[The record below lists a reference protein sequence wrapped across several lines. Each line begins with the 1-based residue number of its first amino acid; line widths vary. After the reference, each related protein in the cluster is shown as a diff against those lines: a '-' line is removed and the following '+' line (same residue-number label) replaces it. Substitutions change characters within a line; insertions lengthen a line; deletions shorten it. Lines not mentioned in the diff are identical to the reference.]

1 MIRRPPGSTRT
12 DTLFPY
18 TTLFRSDR
26 GSRGREG
33 VKPFNYERAHAPA
46 DAARIVASTPG
57 ARFIAGG
64 TNLLDLMKL
73 QIETP
78 AHLVDINGLDF
89 DKIEDTPDGGLR
101 IGALVRNSD
110 LAAHKDRKSVV

>member
-1 MIRRPPGSTRT
+1 MRISDWSSDVCSSDLSGRLRNPRT
-12 DTLFPY
+12 DERQHLPLRRLFEH
-18 TTLFRSDR
+18 RGSDR

-73 QIETP
+73 QIETQ
-78 AHLVDINGLDF
+78 AHLADINGLDV
-89 DKIEDTPDGGLR
+89 DKMADTQ
-101 IGALVRNSD
+101 IGS
-110 LAAHKDRKSVV
+110 AHV

>member
-1 MIRRPPGSTRT
+1 MRISDWSSDVCSSDLSGRLRNPRT
-12 DTLFPY
+12 DERQHLPLRRLFEH
-18 TTLFRSDR
+18 RGSDR

-64 TNLLDLMKL
+64 TNLL
-73 QIETP
+73 E
-78 AHLVDINGLDF
+78 
-89 DKIEDTPDGGLR
+89 
-101 IGALVRNSD
+101 
-110 LAAHKDRKSVV
+110 DRKSTRLNSSH